1 MTLKLFKI
9 SSLIFL
15 LIILINCSKNNK
27 LFNKL
32 PSKQTNIFF
41 NNTIIENDTL
51 NILNE
56 EYVFNG
62 GGVLAIDFNNDGLK
76 DLFFSGNQ
84 KTNKLYLNIG
94 NFKFKDVSSVSKI
107 EAKDKWSTG
116 ITYSDINNDGLID
129 IYVCAAMKKGN
140 RNNMMFI
147 NKGIDKNTG
156 EIIFQEMAKEYGVTE
171 MVILS
176 ICHDPK
182 DRQNS
187 YELIA
192 NAFH

>member
-84 KTNKLYLNIG
+84 ETNKLYLNEGMNDFEWTPVFPDADPMRGRIVIG
-94 NFKFKDVSSVSKI
+94 RGNQNPEYPSNFVLNSVSVK
-107 EAKDKWSTG
+107 EKF
-116 ITYSDINNDGLID
+116 SDDNNFD
-129 IYVCAAMKKGN
+129 IKHK
-140 RNNMMFI
+140 FE
-147 NKGIDKNTG
+147 T
-156 EIIFQEMAKEYGVTE
+156 
-171 MVILS
+171 
-176 ICHDPK
+176 
-182 DRQNS
+182 
-187 YELIA
+187 
-192 NAFH
+192 